1 VSHEPDPQ
9 ELAGLLGG
17 GTVTELRRL
26 VGGASREVWSF
37 RLDERR
43 LVLRRDPPG
52 AVAWGEGGMEQEG
65 ALLRAAARARMKV
78 PEVLACGPSFLVL
91 SWVDGETLAR
101 RILRDEGFAT
111 ARHRLVSHFAE
122 QLALLHT
129 RVTPDQ
135 VPSVQ
140 LTDPV
145 GDVRRRLDAM
155 GEPHPAVELGL
166 RWLEENR
173 PPSRDDAVV
182 LHGDF
187 RLGNVM
193 VDADGLAAVLDWELS
208 HLGDPLQDLGWLCV
222 RSWRFGARLPVAGLG
237 TYEELAQ
244 AYEAAG
250 GGPVDRDALHW
261 WEVLGTLTWGVM
273 CMVQARSHL
282 EGGVRSVELAAIGR
296 RACEVDLDLLDLLP
310 GGEVHPEVLTPEAS
324 PVLGSHDR
332 PTAAELL
339 EAVREFLEGLP
350 LTGHDRFL
358 ARVSSRVLTTV
369 ERELQIG
376 PGLATRHAQR
386 LAFLGVRDDS
396 ELAAAIRSGAVSP
409 AGVMPAVRAAVVDKL
424 LVSDPA
430 QLMGRYGHQA
440 TALSMPATKTPGD
453 T

>member
-1 VSHEPDPQ
+1 VSNEPDAE
-9 ELAGLLGG
+9 ELAELLGG
-17 GTVTELRRL
+17 GTVAELRRL
-26 VGGASREVWSF
+26 VGGASREMWAF

-52 AVAWGEGGMEQEG
+52 AVAGGGMEQEG
-65 ALLRAAARARMKV
+65 ALLRAAARARMRV
-78 PEVLACGPSFLVL
+78 PELLAWGPSFLVL

-111 ARHRLVSHFAE
+111 ARTHLVAQCAE

-135 VPSVQ
+135 VPGLQ
-140 LTDPV
+140 LADPV
-145 GDVRRRLDAM
+145 ADVRRRLDAM

-173 PPSRDDAVV
+173 PPLRDDAVV
-182 LHGDF
+182 HGDF

-250 GGPVDRDALHW
+250 GGPVDLEALHW
-261 WEVLGTLTWGVM
+261 WEVFGTLNWGVM
-273 CMVQARSHL
+273 CMIQARGHL

-310 GGEVHPEVLTPEAS
+310 GGEVHPEVLTPGAA
-324 PVLGSHDR
+324 PILGPHDR
-332 PTAAELL
+332 PTATELV

-358 ARVSSRVLTTV
+358 ARVSLRVLTTV

-386 LAFLGVRDDS
+386 LALLGMRDDG
-396 ELAAAIRSGAVSP
+396 ELAAAIRSGAVSQ

-430 QLMGRYGHQA
+430 QLMGRYDPLT
-440 TALSMPATKTPGD
+440 TALSPSATKNRGD